1 MGDAP
6 RLRTPRGRW
15 IVAATVLGSSLTM
28 LDGTVVNIALPAIAA
43 DLGATVS
50 GLQWTVTGYTL
61 TLAAFV
67 LLGGSLGDRYGRAR
81 LFAVGTVWF
90 TAASVVC
97 ALAPTVD
104 ALVAARVTQGI
115 GAALLTPG
123 SLAILSASLDPRDRG
138 AAIGL
143 WSGLGGVAAA
153 VGPVLGGWLVD
164 LAGWRSVFWIN
175 VPLGVVV
182 LAVTARHVPESR
194 DPDATGR
201 LDWFGAALV
210 VAALAAVT
218 FGAIDA
224 NAVAVGLGLVGV
236 GVFAA
241 WQRRAHHPLVAP
253 ALFSSRTFVGANV
266 VTVAAYAAL
275 GGVFFLLLLQLQTAL
290 GYDAITAGVATL
302 PITAAMLLLSSRT
315 GALADRIG
323 PRIPMTVGPIVA
335 ALGLALM
342 TRIHPGATYVGAVL
356 PAVVVFGVGL
366 SILVA
371 PLTAAAIASV
381 PSEHA
386 GAASAVNNAVARTAQ
401 LLAVASLPGLV
412 GITGTLDADTVGR
425 GFTSAMW
432 ICVTLLLAAAAAA
445 FALVRTPA
453 RV

>member
-1 MGDAP
+1 MIDAP
-6 RLRTPRGRW
+6 RLRTARGRW

-43 DLGATVS
+43 DLDADVS

-67 LLGGSLGDRYGRAR
+67 LLGGSLGDRHGRAR

-90 TAASVVC
+90 TAASVAC
-97 ALAPTVD
+97 ALAPSVD
-104 ALVAARVTQGI
+104 ALVAARVTQGV

-175 VPLGVVV
+175 VPLGIVV
-182 LAVTARHVPESR
+182 LVVTARHVPESR

-201 LDWFGAALV
+201 LDWVGATLV

-218 FGAIDA
+218 MGAIDG

-241 WQRRAHHPLVAP
+241 WQRRARRPLVSP

-323 PRIPMTVGPIVA
+323 PRIPMTVGPVVA
-335 ALGLALM
+335 AAGLALM
-342 TRIHPGATYVGAVL
+342 TRIRPGAAYVGTVL

-371 PLTAAAIASV
+371 PLTAAAIGSV

-401 LLAVASLPGLV
+401 LLAVAALPGLT

-425 GFTSAMW
+425 GFTPAMW
-432 ICVTLLLAAAAAA
+432 ICAGLLLAAAAAA
-445 FALVRTPA
+445 FVLVRPPA
-453 RV
+453 RA